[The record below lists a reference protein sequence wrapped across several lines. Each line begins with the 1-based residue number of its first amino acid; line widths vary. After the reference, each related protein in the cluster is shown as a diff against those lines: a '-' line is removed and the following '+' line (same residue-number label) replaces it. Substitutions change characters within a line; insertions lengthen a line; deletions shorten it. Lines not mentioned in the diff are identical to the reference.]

1 MHHPD
6 KKYIDA
12 LLNDDKI
19 VLKELYT
26 KFFYKIKLMIL
37 RNHGCE
43 TDAADI
49 FQDALLAIYHRAKKQ
64 EFTIT
69 SSFEAFLF
77 VICRNKWIKELK
89 KRKPEGVTFKT
100 NGEHIEIGE
109 DSFKQS
115 EECLLHQERKNLILE
130 KLAQLSEGCK
140 KLLELSWSGKNM
152 TEVAGTLNVSYAY
165 ARKKKSECMHKLV
178 NLVKQSYQ
186 YKFLK

>member
-1 MHHPD
+1 MQHPD
-6 KKYIDA
+6 QKYVDA
-12 LLNDDKI
+12 LLNDDKL

-26 KFFYKIKLMIL
+26 KYFSRIRLLIL
-37 RNHGCE
+37 QNNGCE

-49 FQDALLAIYHRAKKQ
+49 FQDALLAIYHKAKKQ

-89 KRKPEGVTFKT
+89 KRKLEGVTFKP
-100 NGEHIEIGE
+100 NAEYIDIGE
-109 DSFKQS
+109 DSLKQS

-140 KLLELSWSGKNM
+140 KLLEVSWSGKSM
-152 TEVAGTLNVSYAY
+152 TEVAGTLHVSYAY
-165 ARKKKSECMHKLV
+165 ARKKKSECMRTLV

-186 YKFLK
+186 YKSLK